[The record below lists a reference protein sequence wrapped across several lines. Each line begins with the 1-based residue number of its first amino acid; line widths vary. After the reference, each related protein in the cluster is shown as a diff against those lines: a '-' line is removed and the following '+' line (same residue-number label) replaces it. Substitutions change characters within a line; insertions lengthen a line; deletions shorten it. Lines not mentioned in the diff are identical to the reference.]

1 MPRLDALPTPHYVSQ
16 PAPVNASATATNEAS
31 LAGEVRIALGA
42 MQDDAHS
49 THRLRPSPSTVG
61 RFTALMQHVGNFG
74 LSLASLS
81 VASLN
86 NIKEIYDDSALATAH
101 NVTLA
106 TASLATLSSL
116 MDLTVA
122 IGKYCTPSTT
132 TADIKNT
139 AWLTSAGALLG
150 SKHLE
155 RYGAKYQTTLLGAS
169 MMVFFNQAGRIAG
182 EHHAMAELSNRVGPT
197 PSAAPSEAPPGD
209 TLDIDSLQSCMG
221 FSAAAYRAFGGIA
234 TEGLIEWMTAMEARR
249 SLDLVEHQL
258 NYESPFGQE
267 GRYRSDTSEFEQATQ
282 RAGAPDPDPPS
293 SHARAALPDRA
304 TNV

>member
-1 MPRLDALPTPHYVSQ
+1 MPRLDALPPSTYVSPPD
-16 PAPVNASATATNEAS
+16 PAGASATAPNEAS
-31 LAGEVRIALGA
+31 LAGEVRIALGGL
-42 MQDDAHS
+42 QDDAHAQ
-49 THRLRPSPSTVG
+49 HRLRPSPSTVG

-182 EHHAMAELSNRVGPT
+182 EHHAMAELSQLVAPT
-197 PSAAPSEAPPGD
+197 PSAPPSEATPGD
-209 TLDIDSLQSCMG
+209 TLDIDALQSCIG
-221 FSAAAYRAFGGIA
+221 FSAAVYRAFGGIA
-234 TEGLIEWMTAMEARR
+234 TEGLTEWMTAMEARR
-249 SLDLVEHQL
+249 SMDLVERQL
-258 NYESPFGQE
+258 NYESPFGHE
-267 GRYRSDTSEFEQATQ
+267 GRYRPDTSEFPESSRHADET
-282 RAGAPDPDPPS
+282 DPDQTP
-293 SHARAALPDRA
+293 SHARTGMRPG
-304 TNV
+304 VMSV